1 MKAIDKQ
8 VGGGHYKLYK
18 IQPIEFIVKNNIPF
32 IEGCIIKYALRHRY
46 KNGIEDLKKIK
57 HYVDLLIELEYD
69 DEKLQRGSRW
79 PVPEREKE
87 ILEKTWE
94 STYPYSS
101 SDYCYRKKENGRYPS
116 WGKTQ
121 EEI

>member
-57 HYVDLLIELEYD
+57 HYVDLLIELEYG

-87 ILEKTWE
+87 SLKEAFEKARGEKYEAPDCTPQQSLQE
-94 STYPYSS
+94 
-101 SDYCYRKKENGRYPS
+101 GRHYTKPETS
-116 WGKTQ
+116 
-121 EEI
+121 